1 MQCNSK
7 HAHKKNG
14 VEFDRQVDAF
24 RDVKHIETEEI
35 NFSIFLFCVK
45 VSPYY
50 LKPSF

>member
-7 HAHKKNG
+7 HAHKKNR
-14 VEFDRQVDAF
+14 VEFV
-24 RDVKHIETEEI
+24 RDDKHLETDGI
-35 NFSIFLFCVK
+35 NFSVFLFFVK